1 MALDFG
7 NKTAN
12 GGTTAQGILTANEFN
27 QLVAAVNNNTV
38 EVIDVT
44 GTTPTQE
51 LSPNTFYQFGSVTSL
66 TVTLGSAVSGIANI
80 YAFRFTAGQDN
91 PTITL
96 PQGVVINQ
104 DLSLK
109 TGDVCEFSI
118 QDNLAL
124 FSVWEAQ
131 S

>member
-1 MALDFG
+1 MNLAKPVG
-7 NKTAN
+7 VIA
-12 GGTTAQGILTANEFN
+12 
-27 QLVAAVNNNTV
+27 VAGA
-38 EVIDVT
+38 
-44 GTTPTQE
+44 TPTQT
-51 LSPNTFYQFGSVTSL
+51 LSPNTFYKFTGAITSL
-66 TVTLGSAVSGIANI
+66 TLTLGSEVSGIMNI
-80 YAFRFTAGQDN
+80 YAFRFTAGVDN

-124 FSVWEAQ
+124 FSVWGA